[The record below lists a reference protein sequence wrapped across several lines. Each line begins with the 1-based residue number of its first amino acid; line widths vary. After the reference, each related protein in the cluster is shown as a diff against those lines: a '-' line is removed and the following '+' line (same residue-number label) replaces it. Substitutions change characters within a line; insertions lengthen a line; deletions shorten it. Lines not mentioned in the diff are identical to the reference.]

1 MRCLGHITMSGDYDD
16 TVDDIVKAM
25 TAADALF
32 TRCELIVHA
41 QQPLTSLNSAIE
53 GFIHDSS
60 AFSP

>member
-1 MRCLGHITMSGDYDD
+1 MSGDYDD

-25 TAADALF
+25 TVADSLF